1 VCEGIIGARPLGLG
15 THTQTL
21 PQMQLRS
28 GTILAPVDKFL
39 DVINK
44 DKNRWPTAAQA
55 RSLSTKAAD
64 WSKFEEHIRWLLS
77 YATPNA
83 VKFIE
88 FKGNRLILMV
98 TLISTMN
105 TAHHFAAIPGFSKFI
120 DAVFV
125 KLGEPHDMPGFML
138 ELVNEFKFN
147 VEVKPA
153 AAKTIQNAF
162 RKSRAYAE
170 WAWHPDRLKL
180 QGYFDNV

>member
-1 VCEGIIGARPLGLG
+1 MCEGHIRSRPLGLG
-15 THTQTL
+15 IHSQAL

-39 DVINK
+39 DVLNK

-77 YATPNA
+77 YGTPNA
-83 VKFIE
+83 GKFIE

-180 QGYFDNV
+180 QGYFEV

>member
-1 VCEGIIGARPLGLG
+1 
-15 THTQTL
+15 
-21 PQMQLRS
+21 MQLRS
-28 GTILAPVDKFL
+28 GTLLAPVDKFL
-39 DVINK
+39 DVLNK

-55 RSLSTKAAD
+55 RSLSTKAAV
-64 WSKFEEHIRWLLS
+64 WSKFEGHVLWLVS
-77 YATPNA
+77 YTTPYA
-83 VKFIE
+83 VKHDE
-88 FKGNRLILMV
+88 LKGNRLILMV

-125 KLGEPHDMPGFML
+125 KLGEPRDMPGFML
-138 ELVNEFKFN
+138 YLVDEFKFT